1 MLRSYIIIEDQA
13 PAQRILQKYIK
24 DIGTLDL
31 KGTFSNAVDAIV
43 FLQNNTVDL
52 IFLDI
57 HLPKISGMDFLK
69 TLQNAPQVILTT
81 AFSEYALESY
91 EYNVVDYL
99 LKPYSF
105 QRFIQA
111 ISKSVSML
119 KTSAEVTIEK
129 TPTSEDHFF
138 IKIGHDLIKVN
149 IQEILYFTSDEDYV
163 KIVTQDK
170 SYLSSDS
177 LKTWLSKLTPEFCQ
191 VHKSYIINTKHI
203 KKISGNHIYVA
214 NDISIPIG
222 RAYKEFF
229 VSTFLNDKPH

>member
-1 MLRSYIIIEDQA
+1 MLRSCIIIEDQA

-24 DIGTLDL
+24 DVGTLDL
-31 KGTFSNAVDAIV
+31 KGTFSDAVDAIV
-43 FLQNNTVDL
+43 FLQNNMVDL

-69 TLQNAPQVILTT
+69 TFQNPPQVILTT

-111 ISKSVSML
+111 ISKSVSLMKPNL
-119 KTSAEVTIEK
+119 EVAQEKTSVN
-129 TPTSEDHFF
+129 EDHFF
-138 IKIGHDLIKVN
+138 IKIGHDLVKIYTN
-149 IQEILYFTSDEDYV
+149 EILYFTSDEDYV
-163 KIVTQDK
+163 KIVTQHK

-177 LKTWLSKLTPEFCQ
+177 LKTWLAKLTTTFCQ
-191 VHKSYIINTKHI
+191 IHKSYIINTKHI
-203 KKISGNHIYVA
+203 EKISGNQVYLSKGICV
-214 NDISIPIG
+214 PIG
-222 RAYKEFF
+222 RAYKDYF
-229 VSTFLNDKPH
+229 VNTFLNE

>member
-1 MLRSYIIIEDQA
+1 MLRSCIIIEDQA

-31 KGTFSNAVDAIV
+31 KGTFSDAVDAIV
-43 FLQNNTVDL
+43 FLQQNTIDL

-69 TLQNAPQVILTT
+69 TLQHAPQVILTT

-111 ISKSVSML
+111 VSKSVSLMKPSTEVVQEKML
-119 KTSAEVTIEK
+119 VD
-129 TPTSEDHFF
+129 EDHFF
-138 IKIGHDLIKVN
+138 IKTGHDLVKVN
-149 IQEILYFTSDEDYV
+149 TREILYFTSDEDYV
-163 KIVTQDK
+163 KIVTRHK

-177 LKTWLSKLTPEFCQ
+177 LKTWLSKLTSVFCQ

-203 KKISGNHIYVA
+203 ERISGNQIYLTNGTCV
-214 NDISIPIG
+214 PIG
-222 RAYKEFF
+222 RAYKEYF
-229 VSTFLNDKPH
+229 VATYLND

>member
-1 MLRSYIIIEDQA
+1 MLRSCIIIEDQA

-31 KGTFSNAVDAIV
+31 KGTFSDAIDAIA
-43 FLQNNTVDL
+43 FLQHNTVDL

-69 TLQNAPQVILTT
+69 TLQHAPQVILTT
-81 AFSEYALESY
+81 AFSDYALESY

-111 ISKSVSML
+111 ISKSISLM
-119 KTSAEVTIEK
+119 KPNAEVVQEK
-129 TPTSEDHFF
+129 TLVDEDHFF
-138 IKIGHDLIKVN
+138 IKTGHDLVKVN
-149 IQEILYFTSDEDYV
+149 TGEILYFTSDEDYV
-163 KIVTQDK
+163 KIVTQHK

-177 LKTWLSKLTPEFCQ
+177 LKTWLSKLTSVFCQ

-203 KKISGNHIYVA
+203 EKISGNQIYLTNGACV
-214 NDISIPIG
+214 PIG
-222 RAYKEFF
+222 RAYKEYF
-229 VSTFLNDKPH
+229 VNTFLND